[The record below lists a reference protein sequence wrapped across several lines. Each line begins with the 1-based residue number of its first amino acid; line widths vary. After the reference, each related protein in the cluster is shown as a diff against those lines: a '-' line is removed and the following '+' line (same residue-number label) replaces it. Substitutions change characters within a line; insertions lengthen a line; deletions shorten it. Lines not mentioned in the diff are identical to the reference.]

1 MLGTQLCV
9 TTRRM
14 MSCVGKG
21 LSVGYVGTHLYQS
34 QLAMLQV
41 MT

>member
-9 TTRRM
+9 TTRHM

-21 LSVGYVGTHLYQS
+21 MSMGHVGTHFYQS

-41 MT
+41 MA